1 MQRLH
6 QSYLLRLLGFVSH
19 LEWSCFP
26 FPKLRKTC
34 PVFSSSIFLNL
45 WSILILFWKSWVE
58 VSEMESVFVF
68 FFPSWLLN
76 QDALVAGNRM
86 TTSDRINRGLL
97 FDIRILEVGSFRL
110 DEAEWASVI
119 FLVSPLWSQDDCFI
133 QQLLIQV
140 SKIGMMETGFSH
152 LTGHSLVTW
161 SPLSQLLA
169 TPWNGHEWCRK
180 I

>member
-1 MQRLH
+1 MPCLFFQHFLK
-6 QSYLLRLLGFVSH
+6 SLIH
-19 LEWSCFP
+19 LDFILKVMSWSV
-26 FPKLRKTC
+26 RNE
-34 PVFSSSIFLNL
+34 IN
-45 WSILILFWKSWVE
+45 
-58 VSEMESVFVF
+58 VF
-68 FFPSWLLN
+68 FFFSSWLLN

-119 FLVSPLWSQDDCFI
+119 FLVSPLWSRDDCFI

-152 LTGHSLVTW
+152 LIGHSLVTW

-169 TPWNGHEWCRK
+169 TQWNGPEWCRK